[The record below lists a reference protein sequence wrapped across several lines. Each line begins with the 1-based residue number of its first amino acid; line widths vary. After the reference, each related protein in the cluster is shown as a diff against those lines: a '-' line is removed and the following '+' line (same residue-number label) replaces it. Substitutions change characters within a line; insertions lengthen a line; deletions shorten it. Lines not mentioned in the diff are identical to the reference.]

1 MSTESGRKCGNLKK
15 NLVPMLFAD
24 RALRTASFRTRQ
36 LADTVKNTTLNR
48 YSLLSLQ
55 DGDDNIVDRIT
66 LLPPRDV

>member
-1 MSTESGRKCGNLKK
+1 
-15 NLVPMLFAD
+15 MLFAD